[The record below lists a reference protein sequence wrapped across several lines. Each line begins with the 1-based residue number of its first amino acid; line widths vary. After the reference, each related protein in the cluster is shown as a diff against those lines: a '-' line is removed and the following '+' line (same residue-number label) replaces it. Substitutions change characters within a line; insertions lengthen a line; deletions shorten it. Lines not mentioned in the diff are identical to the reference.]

1 MTCVFLLHCI
11 LDQEYSAKK
20 NVTPVK
26 RARASS
32 LIKGR
37 VSGAGE
43 F

>member
-1 MTCVFLLHCI
+1 MCFP
-11 LDQEYSAKK
+11 SALYFRSGIFSKK

-32 LIKGR
+32 LSKGR